1 MGTRNEKREKRGN
14 EKSISTIQNLKLIM
28 RLPKLSPP
36 VKRPDII
43 YPHRSVDV
51 IHGRVEDLVSIRMDL
66 LHGAN
71 YNDPAA
77 FQNRSYQQIK
87 SSCSC
92 VI

>member
-1 MGTRNEKREKRGN
+1 
-14 EKSISTIQNLKLIM
+14 M

-43 YPHRSVDV
+43 YPHRAVDV
-51 IHGRVEDLVSIRMDL
+51 IHGEIEDLVKIRMKL

-77 FQNRSYQQIK
+77 FEYRSYQKIK
-87 SSCSC
+87 SSCGC
-92 VI
+92 

>member
-1 MGTRNEKREKRGN
+1 
-14 EKSISTIQNLKLIM
+14 M

-51 IHGRVEDLVSIRMDL
+51 IHGRVEDLVSILMDL

-87 SSCSC
+87 SSCGYGC
-92 VI
+92 HNF

>member
-1 MGTRNEKREKRGN
+1 MKKEVGDIAVSK
-14 EKSISTIQNLKLIM
+14 IQNLQSKIDM

-51 IHGRVEDLVSIRMDL
+51 IHGRVEDLVHIRMDL

-87 SSCSC
+87 SSCRC
-92 VI
+92 TF

>member
-1 MGTRNEKREKRGN
+1 
-14 EKSISTIQNLKLIM
+14 M
-28 RLPKLSPP
+28 RLPKQSPP

-51 IHGRVEDLVSIRMDL
+51 IHGREEDLVSIPMDL

-77 FQNRSYQQIK
+77 FAYRSYDQLK
-87 SSCSC
+87 SSCGGWHCSMSRF
-92 VI
+92 

>member
-1 MGTRNEKREKRGN
+1 MLVSVGGCRRTHLIIK
-14 EKSISTIQNLKLIM
+14 IQIFY
-28 RLPKLSPP
+28 SSS
-36 VKRPDII
+36 
-43 YPHRSVDV
+43 YYF
-51 IHGRVEDLVSIRMDL
+51 LVSIRMDL

-92 VI
+92 AI

>member
-1 MGTRNEKREKRGN
+1 
-14 EKSISTIQNLKLIM
+14 M
-28 RLPKLSPP
+28 RLPKQSPP

-51 IHGRVEDLVSIRMDL
+51 IHGREEDLVSIRMDL

-77 FQNRSYQQIK
+77 FAYRSYDQLTAL
-87 SSCSC
+87 CA
-92 VI
+92 V